1 MLLLFNK
8 TTKPLNQFAKKQ
20 KKSKRSVLGATA
32 DDFFYIFDN
41 IFPHF
46 FYFFFSVTHKFLRTL
61 ALFKVS
67 EKGTNRF
74 GFIQGEIDIN
84 DRNNYREKLI
94 M

>member
-20 KKSKRSVLGATA
+20 KKFKRSVLGATA

-46 FYFFFSVTHKFLRTL
+46 FYFFSVTHKFLRTL

-74 GFIQGEIDIN
+74 GLIQGEIDIN